1 MKKIAIHQF
10 SPTANYG
17 DGVTNGMF
25 YMQKILQD
33 AGFESHIYAERY
45 DDRLEGKILSYKNI
59 EKENKEQILFIHY
72 SIFYDFSVWMDALN
86 IKKHMI
92 YHNITPA
99 EFFKDNPHLYKM
111 CKEGREILPKLKEKF
126 DGYIGDSELNSQELE
141 GVGYENVHTIPL
153 LIDVDKKVSHP
164 FDADYFDEIV
174 QDFSIMFVGRVAPNK
189 AQHDL
194 VKIAKEYKRYNSDFK
209 FYIIGGTTDI
219 AYENRLK
226 EEILQNDLA
235 QNVILTGKISDEKLY
250 AHYRAASAFVCM
262 SEHEGFGIPLV
273 EAMLFG
279 VSVIAFNSSNI
290 KSTLNGG
297 GILFDEKNHNY
308 IAATIN
314 LIRNNRAFKRA
325 ILLAQKEAVKI
336 YEHKSVVE
344 KLLSYLRSFS
354 IDSDFCVDATK
365 DDVIYQI
372 EGPYDSS
379 YSLALLNREMAK
391 ALETLKPHS
400 VSLFST
406 EGYGDFEPSKT
417 FLEQN
422 PFYDTLHKRGKKAQN
437 VEVVLRNL
445 YPPRVYDAKG
455 LINIMNSYGW
465 EESAFP
471 RTYLHDF
478 NTYLDALPVMS
489 TYVQKVMRDNGLS
502 IPSKVVGVGV
512 DHLLEVEPREYKLKT
527 QKSFKFLHISSCF
540 PRKGVDVLLKAYEE
554 AFSIDDDV
562 CLVIKTFPN
571 PHNNIEELLKNHKS
585 ANKKFPE
592 VELINQDLQDTYMIS
607 LYQKCD
613 ALVVPSRG
621 EGFGLPMAEA
631 MFFDMPVITT
641 AFGGQSDFCTDAT
654 SWLIDYTFEKAK
666 THMNLFNS
674 FWAEPSQKHLSTIM
688 SDFPSLTKEAK
699 EQKTQAAKENI
710 LQNYTWRNCA
720 QRIIEVVEEVKKLPV
735 FEDKCIKL
743 GWISTFNTKCGIAT
757 YSDFLLE
764 HFDKEKFDIKIL
776 ANYTQEILGDA
787 KEERVIRCWRDRK
800 DDTVTTLKEQIKNGA
815 FETVVIN
822 FNFAFFSM
830 QNLQDLLE
838 YLYQNNIKTYII
850 FHSVK
855 DVTIKGLESSLGW
868 IKETL
873 QKATRLFVHNIEDLN
888 ILKSFELIDNATL
901 FPHGVQKRESQT
913 QQNKTK
919 KVIASYGF
927 MLPHKG
933 IKELIEAFAMLRKKE
948 KNVELLLVNALY
960 PNPISDQYAKECQE
974 KILELGITEHVTM
987 VTDFLSD
994 DASFAY
1000 LDTADMLVM
1009 PYRDT
1014 QESASGAV
1022 RYAIATNKPVVC
1034 TPISIF
1040 NDVADIVHFF
1050 QDSSIQN
1057 MAQKLEELL
1066 EHEETLYAKQ
1076 KIQQQW
1082 IDEHEW
1088 REISK
1093 RLQTMLF
1100 RT

>member
-1 MKKIAIHQF
+1 MKKVAIHQF

-17 DGVTNGMF
+17 DGVTNGML
-25 YMQKILQD
+25 YMQKILRD
-33 AGFESHIYAERY
+33 AGFESHIYAERF
-45 DDRLEGKILSYKNI
+45 DERLEGKILSYKKI
-59 EKENKEQILFIHY
+59 DKENSNQLLFVHY
-72 SIFYDFSVWMDALN
+72 SIFYDFSAWMDALN
-86 IKKHMI
+86 IPKHMI

-126 DGYIGDSELNSQELE
+126 EGYIGDSELNSQELE
-141 GVGYENVHTIPL
+141 MAGYEDVKTIPL
-153 LIDVDKKVSHP
+153 LIDVDKKMSHT
-164 FDADYFDEIV
+164 FDADYFDEIA

-194 VKIAKEYKRYNSDFK
+194 VKIAKEYKNYNPDFK
-209 FYIIGGTTDI
+209 LYIIGGTTDI

-226 EEILQNDLA
+226 EKILQNDLA

-250 AHYRAASAFVCM
+250 AHYRAASVFVCM

-290 KSTLNGG
+290 KSTLGGG

-308 IAATIN
+308 IAAAIN

-354 IDSDFCVDATK
+354 IESDFCVDTTK
-365 DDVIYQI
+365 DEVVYQI

-391 ALETLKPHS
+391 ALEVLNPHS

-417 FLEQN
+417 FLQQN
-422 PFYDTLHKRGKKAQN
+422 PFYETLHKRGKKAQN

-455 LINIMNSYGW
+455 LINLMNSYGW

-471 RTYLHDF
+471 REYLHDF

-489 TYVQKVMRDNGLS
+489 SYVQKVMIDNGLS
-502 IPSKVVGVGV
+502 ILSKVVGVGV
-512 DHLLEVEPREYKLKT
+512 DHLLEIEPKEYKLTTK
-527 QKSFKFLHISSCF
+527 KSFKFLHISSCF
-540 PRKGVDVLLKAYEE
+540 ARKGVDVLLKAYEE

-571 PHNNIEELLKNHKS
+571 PHNNVEELLKNHKN
-585 ANKKFPE
+585 ANKNFPE
-592 VELINQDLQDTYMIS
+592 VELINRDLEDAYIVN
-607 LYQKCD
+607 LYKKCNV
-613 ALVVPSRG
+613 LVAPSRG

-631 MFFDMPVITT
+631 MLFDIPVITT
-641 AFGGQSDFCTDAT
+641 AFGGQNDFCTDDT
-654 SWLIDYTFEKAK
+654 SWLIDYSFEKAK

-674 FWAEPSQKHLSTIM
+674 FWVEPSQKHLS
-688 SDFPSLTKEAK
+688 SLMLLLVSMPKEK
-699 EQKTQAAKENI
+699 IEQKTQKAKEYI
-710 LQNYTWRNCA
+710 LANYKWQHCA
-720 QRIIEVVEEVKKLPV
+720 KRLLDIVSEIKSAPIFNDKK
-735 FEDKCIKL
+735 INL
-743 GWISTFNTKCGIAT
+743 GWISTYNTKCGIAT
-757 YSDFLLE
+757 YSESLLE
-764 HFDKEKFDIKIL
+764 YFSKEKFDVKVL
-776 ANYTQEILGDA
+776 ANYAQDFIDDA
-787 KEERVIRCWRDRK
+787 KEENVIRCFRDRK
-800 DDTVTTLKEQIKNGA
+800 DADVALLKEHIKQSA
-815 FETVVIN
+815 LESVVIN

-838 YLYQNNIKTYII
+838 YLHQNGIKTSII

-855 DVTIKGLESSLGW
+855 DVEIKGLESSLGW

-873 QKATRLFVHNIEDLN
+873 QKVEHLFVHNIEDLN
-888 ILKSFELIDNATL
+888 ILKSFGLIKNVTL
-901 FPHGVQKRESQT
+901 FPHGVQKRESRPQAV
-913 QQNKTK
+913 KTK
-919 KVIASYGF
+919 KIIASYGF

-933 IKELIEAFAMLRKKE
+933 IKELIEAFALLLKKE

-960 PNPISDQYAKECQE
+960 PNPVSNQYAKECEQ
-974 KILELGITEHVTM
+974 KIEELGISKSVTM

-994 DASFAY
+994 DASFEY
-1000 LDTADMLVM
+1000 LYTADMLVM

-1014 QESASGAV
+1014 QESSSAAV
-1022 RYAIATNKPVVC
+1022 RYAIATNRPVVC
-1034 TPISIF
+1034 TPIGIF

-1050 QDSSIQN
+1050 KDSSVQS
-1057 MAQKLEELL
+1057 MAQKLKELL
-1066 EHEETLYAKQ
+1066 KDEKALCAKSEVQ
-1076 KIQQQW
+1076 KRW
-1082 IDEHEW
+1082 IDEHDWQEV
-1088 REISK
+1088 SK
-1093 RLQTMLF
+1093 RLQTILSL
-1100 RT
+1100 